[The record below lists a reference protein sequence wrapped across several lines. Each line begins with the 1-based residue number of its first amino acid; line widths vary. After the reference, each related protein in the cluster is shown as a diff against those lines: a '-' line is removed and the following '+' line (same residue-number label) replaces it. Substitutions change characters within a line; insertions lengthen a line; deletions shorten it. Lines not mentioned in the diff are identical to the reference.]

1 MCTTCGV
8 QYEPSEK
15 APASCSVCED
25 ERQYVTISG
34 QSWTTLP
41 ALQAKAYNA
50 WREIEP
56 NLLAIHTLPKFAIGQ
71 RAWLI
76 RTPQG
81 NVLWDCISL
90 IDRATIELING
101 LGGVHSIA
109 ISHPHYY
116 STMVEWSQA
125 FGAPVYL
132 HAADRKWIMRN
143 DPSIKIWDGE
153 TKELL
158 PGVTLIRIGGH
169 FPGGTVVHWAAGA
182 DGKGVLLPGDNIQVV
197 SDNKSVSFMWS
208 YPNLIPLSAP
218 SIEGVVKALKPYK
231 YERVHGAFP
240 DRTIWSDGQGVV
252 QRSAERY
259 LRMIRGDGSYE
270 RQ

>member
-1 MCTTCGV
+1 
-8 QYEPSEK
+8 
-15 APASCSVCED
+15 
-25 ERQYVTISG
+25 
-34 QSWTTLP
+34 
-41 ALQAKAYNA
+41 
-50 WREIEP
+50 
-56 NLLAIHTLPKFAIGQ
+56 
-71 RAWLI
+71 
-76 RTPQG
+76 
-81 NVLWDCISL
+81 
-90 IDRATIELING
+90 
-101 LGGVHSIA
+101 
-109 ISHPHYY
+109 
-116 STMVEWSQA
+116 
-125 FGAPVYL
+125 
-132 HAADRKWIMRN
+132 
-143 DPSIKIWDGE
+143 
-153 TKELL
+153 
-158 PGVTLIRIGGH
+158 
-169 FPGGTVVHWAAGA
+169 VHWAAGA